1 MNLIMLFRNVVN
13 FMYIFSIVNDNFMV
27 EHFGPLSLKIMF
39 VIFFVANFMALFRF
53 NYKTKVNKCFI
64 VLIGMLA
71 LSYVFNLR
79 NYNDIQ
85 QPLLSILSMLM
96 IFVVASTY
104 RNPKILLKFFLISVF
119 FSSLLCI
126 NSDTT
131 LTKYTFRKTGGT
143 GDPNEFS
150 TMLLVSI
157 GYLIGRFRS
166 HYSVIYKLIQIM
178 AVIVYLIAL
187 FMAGSKSAML
197 VLAILAL
204 IYFILLLKKRSFKSK
219 VKITLSYIVM
229 FSMLAFILWNLNPE
243 MIVNVLDRF
252 EDNSSAGERF
262 ISWAAGF
269 QMWMKS
275 PLVGIGPQN
284 YVNMIAQN
292 YSYIAEAS
300 RAAHSIYV
308 QSLVEVGLLGFIPF
322 IVFIT
327 YLIKNSIRGFL
338 HIEFILGLLCILVM
352 GATLASF
359 YEKYVWLYFGIIC
372 NPIIAHYIPQKRN

>member
-1 MNLIMLFRNVVN
+1 MNVIMLFRNVVN
-13 FMYIFSIVNDNFMV
+13 FLYIFSIVNDNFMV

-131 LTKYTFRKTGGT
+131 LTEYTFRKTGGT

-338 HIEFILGLLCILVM
+338 QIEYILGLLCILVM

-372 NPIIAHYIPQKRN
+372 NPLLHTK

>member
-13 FMYIFSIVNDNFMV
+13 FLYIFSIVNDNFMV

-131 LTKYTFRKTGGT
+131 LTEYTFRKTGGT

-166 HYSVIYKLIQIM
+166 HSSVIYKLIQIM

-338 HIEFILGLLCILVM
+338 QIEFILGLLCILVM

-359 YEKYVWLYFGIIC
+359 YEKYVWLYLGIIC
-372 NPIIAHYIPQKRN
+372 NPLITRHITQKRN